1 MESLAPP
8 KWIAGTLRSG
18 HLNWLLNF
26 KDVIRELAQLGTWKW
41 PQGTG
46 GGTEFTPTL
55 VASVTKTSRTPRV
68 QKRRGSPVIVQRLW
82 RVRLGTGFT
91 EAHQARAR
99 GGAVKATGQ
108 QALLRSWRCGCSERG
123 PHPGRREDRG
133 SRGRR

>member
-68 QKRRGSPVIVQRLW
+68 Q
-82 RVRLGTGFT
+82 
-91 EAHQARAR
+91 
-99 GGAVKATGQ
+99 
-108 QALLRSWRCGCSERG
+108 
-123 PHPGRREDRG
+123 
-133 SRGRR
+133 